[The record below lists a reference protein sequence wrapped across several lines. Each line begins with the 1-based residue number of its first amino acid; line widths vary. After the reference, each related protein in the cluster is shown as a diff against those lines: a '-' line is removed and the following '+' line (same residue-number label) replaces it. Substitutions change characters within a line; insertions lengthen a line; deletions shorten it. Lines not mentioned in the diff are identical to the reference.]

1 MSVRNI
7 SQVNL
12 TRDSAVTTLCATS
25 PFSKTGFTKSKLTT
39 LVLLALAAAQPM
51 HVAAE
56 DATDPKAKK
65 AKEEQV
71 EKIEVTGIRS
81 SIKESLFLKQNATS
95 VVDVVVAED
104 IGKFP
109 DENLAEALQRIAG
122 VTITRN
128 GGEGQ
133 NVVVRGLGAGYNVTT
148 LNGRKLASENSGRDF
163 NYDTIASELVSSIA
177 VYKSPEARLQ
187 EGGIGAV
194 IDIQTR
200 KPLDLRGFT
209 MAASAKGVYEER
221 TGDTQP
227 HVSFLVG
234 DLFDEGKLGILL
246 TGAYSERTLRNDTY
260 SAAGFYDEAE
270 GVTEATIPVD
280 MNKDGAIDQASE
292 LFPSK
297 VPAYMYYANAQDVRE
312 RLGGT
317 LNVQY
322 QPTDWIDLSADVLY
336 SRYNTNGNRYQI
348 GFVNYDESWTP
359 GTPIFGDAKFG
370 DDGRV
375 ISVTQTANPMVELL
389 NLTSPRKTDTWQF
402 GSNGK
407 FQLNDQLALIAD
419 YSHSQAKDQNAGDN
433 RFIVARGFVDSI
445 SIDYS
450 KDNKLPD
457 VVIAPGLNADQKYGA
472 HYSYNSGTG
481 VTDKVDDLK
490 LLATY
495 TLEDSI
501 ISKVDAGITYVQQT
515 KARSEFSSR
524 NPSQFSNGGFYLTR
538 DKYSFD
544 NSTVFTQGD
553 FSLFRIPADVFVAAN
568 FDNFLDG
575 EGGLHPTP
583 WPSFDYDKLLAYY
596 RSINAEA
603 ADKSIVAQLNQ
614 AGAFDVKEAITTAFV
629 QVNLEDTLFDLPYF
643 LNFGVRGSR
652 TEVTSSGFSYD
663 LSKVTLDA
671 NGKPTNNDWR
681 TVGKLSYDGSYNKL
695 LPSMNFKLTLQEDLF
710 FRFSAAEVMSRPS
723 LDQLKPWVSPN
734 FTTLKDGLPQ
744 LSINFPDLPPELAQQ
759 YDATLE
765 WYFEDSSQLAAGF
778 FIKDI
783 ESFIS
788 TFKGPL
794 DVNGVKY
801 YATFPVS
808 GEYGAK
814 IEGMELAWQQSLEN
828 WLPSPFDGLGFQL
841 NYTYVDSQF
850 DDPALEDLSY
860 TGMSKNSYNAVVYYE
875 KDGIQ
880 ARLAYN
886 WRSKFLLYPGDWGGD
901 SWIADY
907 GQLDA
912 SASYDINDQLSVYT
926 EVSNLTNQRYW
937 GYVKQEDQV
946 NFLERFGTQIAVGI
960 RGNF

>member
-1 MSVRNI
+1 MSVRKF
-7 SQVNL
+7 SQ
-12 TRDSAVTTLCATS
+12 
-25 PFSKTGFTKSKLTT
+25 SKLTS
-39 LVLLALAAAQPM
+39 LILLALAGAQPLNASA
-51 HVAAE
+51 VE
-56 DATDPKAKK
+56 NKTEKEKK
-65 AKEEQV
+65 AKAEQV

-109 DENLAEALQRIAG
+109 DENLAEALQRISG

-133 NVVVRGLGAGYNVTT
+133 NVVIRGLGAGYNVTT
-148 LNGRKLASENSGRDF
+148 LNGRRLASENSGRDF

-177 VYKSPEARLQ
+177 VYKSPEAKLQ

-194 IDIQTR
+194 VDIQTR
-200 KPLDLRGFT
+200 KPLDLKGLT
-209 MAASAKGVYEER
+209 MAASVKGVYEER
-221 TGDTQP
+221 TGETQP
-227 HVSFLVG
+227 HFSFLVG
-234 DLFDEGKLGILL
+234 DLFADGKLGVLL

-280 MNKDGAIDQASE
+280 INKDGIIDQDNE

-312 RLGGT
+312 RIGGT
-317 LNVQY
+317 LNIQY
-322 QPTDWIDLSADVLY
+322 QPNDWIDLSADLLY

-370 DDGRV
+370 EDGRV
-375 ISVTQTANPMVELL
+375 IAVTQTANPMVELL
-389 NLTSPRKTDTWQF
+389 NLTTPRKSDTWQI

-407 FQLNDQLALIAD
+407 FQINEQLAVVAD
-419 YSHSQAKDQNAGDN
+419 YSHSEAKDQNAGDN
-433 RFIVARGFVDSI
+433 RFIVARGFVDAI

-450 KDNKLPD
+450 KDHKLPD
-457 VVIAPGLNADQKYGA
+457 VTISPGLNADQKYGA

-481 VTDKVDDLK
+481 VTDKVDDVK

-495 TLEDSI
+495 TLDDSI
-501 ISKVDAGITYVQQT
+501 ITKIDAGLTYVQQT
-515 KARSEFSSR
+515 KSRSEYSSR

-544 NSTVFTQGD
+544 DSTVFHQGD
-553 FSLFRIPADVFVAAN
+553 FSLFRIPSDVFVPAN

-575 EGGLHPTP
+575 EAGLHPTP

-603 ADKSIVAQLNQ
+603 ADKSIVPQLNQ
-614 AGAFDVKEAITTAFV
+614 AGAFEVKEAISTAFV
-629 QVNLEDTLFDLPYF
+629 QMNLEDTVFNLPYF
-643 LNFGVRGSR
+643 LNFGVRGSK

-663 LSKVTLDA
+663 LAKVVLDG

-681 TVGKLSYDGSYNKL
+681 TVQQLSYQGSYSKL
-695 LPSMNFKLTLQEDLF
+695 LPSMNFKLTLQDDLF

-723 LDQLKPWVSPN
+723 LDQLKPWVAPN
-734 FTTLKDGLPQ
+734 FTTLKEGLPQ
-744 LSINFPDLPPELAQQ
+744 LSINFPDLPPEMAKQ

-765 WYFEDSSQLAAGF
+765 WYFADSSQLAAGIF
-778 FIKDI
+778 VKDI

-788 TFKGPL
+788 VERGPIEL
-794 DVNGVKY
+794 HGVKY
-801 YATFPVS
+801 YAEFPIS

-814 IEGMELAWQQSLEN
+814 IKGAEFAWQQSLET
-828 WLPSPFDGLGFQL
+828 WLPAPFDGLGFQL

-850 DDPALEDLSY
+850 DDPELQDLSY

-875 KDGIQ
+875 KNGIQ

-886 WRSKFLLYPGDWGGD
+886 WRSKFLLYPEDWGGD
-901 SWIADY
+901 SWIAAY

-912 SASYDINDQLSVYT
+912 SASYDINEHVSVYT
-926 EVSNLTNQRYW
+926 EVSNLANERYW

-946 NFLERFGTQIAVGI
+946 NYLERFGTQIAFGI

>member
-1 MSVRNI
+1 MSVRKN
-7 SQVNL
+7 SQGHQS
-12 TRDSAVTTLCATS
+12 TRQCSKSLFSTTS
-25 PFSKTGFTKSKLTT
+25 FTKSKLTS
-39 LVLLALAAAQPM
+39 LVLLALTTGQPMLAAAEQ
-51 HVAAE
+51 AA
-56 DATDPKAKK
+56 DSKAKN
-65 AKEEQV
+65 AKDEQV

-81 SIKESLFLKQNATS
+81 SIKESLFIKQNATS

-109 DENLAEALQRIAG
+109 DENLAEALQRISG

-133 NVVVRGLGAGYNVTT
+133 NVVIRGLGAGYNITT

-194 IDIQTR
+194 VDIQTR
-200 KPLDLRGFT
+200 KPLDLKGFT
-209 MAASAKGVYEER
+209 LAASAKGVYENR

-227 HVSFLVG
+227 HASFLVG
-234 DLFDEGKLGILL
+234 DLFDDGKLGVLF

-260 SAAGFYDEAE
+260 SAAGFYDANE

-280 MNKDGAIDQASE
+280 INKDGVINKDKE
-292 LFPSK
+292 MFPSK
-297 VPAYMYYANAQDVRE
+297 IPAYMYYANAQDVRE

-322 QPTDWIDLSADVLY
+322 QPTDWIDLSADALY

-348 GFVNYDESWTP
+348 GFVNYDEDWTP
-359 GTPIFGDAKFG
+359 GTPVFGNATFG

-375 ISVTQTANPMVELL
+375 IAVTQTANPMVELL
-389 NLTSPRKTDTWQF
+389 NLTTPRKTDTWQV
-402 GSNGK
+402 GSNAK
-407 FQLNDQLALIAD
+407 FQLSEQLVVTAD
-419 YSHSQAKDQNAGDN
+419 YSHSEAKDQNAGDN
-433 RFIVARGFVDSI
+433 RFVVARGFVDSI

-450 KDNKLPD
+450 KNNKLPD
-457 VVIAPGLNADQKYGA
+457 VVIAPGLNAQQKYGA

-481 VTDKVDDLK
+481 VTDEVDDVK

-501 ISKVDAGITYVQQT
+501 ISKIDAGVTYVQQT
-515 KARSEFSSR
+515 KARTEFSSR

-553 FSLFRIPADVFVAAN
+553 FSLFRIPAEVFVPAN
-568 FDNFLDG
+568 FDKFLDG
-575 EGGLHPTP
+575 ESGVHPSP
-583 WPSFDYDKLLAYY
+583 WPSFDYDKLLTYY

-603 ADKSIVAQLNQ
+603 ADKSIVPQLNQ
-614 AGAFDVKEAITTAFV
+614 AGAFAVKEAITTAFV

-643 LNFGVRGSR
+643 LNLGVRGSK
-652 TEVTSSGFSYD
+652 TEVTSSGFSFD

-681 TVGKLSYDGSYNKL
+681 KVGQLSYDGSYNKL
-695 LPSMNFKLTLQEDLF
+695 LPSLNFKLSLQDDLF

-744 LSINFPDLPPELAQQ
+744 LNINFPDLPPEIAKQ

-765 WYFEDSSQLAAGF
+765 WYYEDSSQLAAGVF
-778 FIKDI
+778 VKDI

-788 TFKGPL
+788 TFKGPIA
-794 DVNGVKY
+794 VNGVTY

-814 IEGMELAWQQSLEN
+814 IEGLELAWQQSLEK
-828 WLPSPFDGLGFQL
+828 WLPEPFDGLGFQL

-850 DDPALEDLSY
+850 DDPKLKDLSY
-860 TGMSKNSYNAVVYYE
+860 TGMSKDSYNAVVYYE

-886 WRSKFLLYPGDWGGD
+886 WRSKFLSYPNDWGGD
-901 SWIADY
+901 SWVAAY

-912 SASYDINDQLSVYT
+912 SASYQLTEQLSVYT

-946 NFLERFGTQIAVGI
+946 NYLERFGTQLAVGI

>member
-7 SQVNL
+7 SQDHHS
-12 TRDSAVTTLCATS
+12 TRQFSQS
-25 PFSKTGFTKSKLTT
+25 PFSPTSFAKTKLTT
-39 LVLLALAAAQPM
+39 LVLLALAAVQPM
-51 HVAAE
+51 LASAE
-56 DATDPKAKK
+56 DTADNKAKN
-65 AKEEQV
+65 AKDEQV
-71 EKIEVTGIRS
+71 EKIQVTGIRS

-109 DENLAEALQRIAG
+109 DENLAEALQRIPG
-122 VTITRN
+122 ITITRN

-133 NVVVRGLGAGYNVTT
+133 NVVIRGLGAGYNITT

-163 NYDTIASELVSSIA
+163 NYDTIASELVSTIA

-194 IDIQTR
+194 VDIQTR
-200 KPLDLRGFT
+200 KPLDLKGFT

-234 DLFDEGKLGILL
+234 DLFDEGKLGVLL

-280 MNKDGAIDQASE
+280 MNNDGAINQTNE

-359 GTPIFGDAKFG
+359 GTPIFGNAKFG
-370 DDGRV
+370 EDGRV

-389 NLTSPRKTDTWQF
+389 NLTTPRKTDTWQF
-402 GSNGK
+402 GSNAK
-407 FQLNDQLALIAD
+407 FQLNEQLALTAD
-419 YSHSQAKDQNAGDN
+419 YSHSEAKDQNAGDN

-450 KDNKLPD
+450 KNNKLPD
-457 VVIAPGLNADQKYGA
+457 VSIAPGLNSEQKYGA

-495 TLEDSI
+495 TVDDSI
-501 ISKVDAGITYVQQT
+501 ITKIDAGVTYVQQT

-544 NSTVFTQGD
+544 NSTVFNQGD
-553 FSLFRIPADVFVAAN
+553 FSLFRIPTDVFVGAN
-568 FDNFLDG
+568 FDKFLDG
-575 EGGLHPTP
+575 EAGLHPTP

-603 ADKSIVAQLNQ
+603 ADKSIVPQLNQ
-614 AGAFDVKEAITTAFV
+614 AGAFNVKEAISTAFI
-629 QVNLEDTLFDLPYF
+629 QMNIEDTLFDMPYF
-643 LNFGVRGSR
+643 LNLGLRGSK

-663 LSKVTLDA
+663 LAKVVLDA
-671 NGKPTNNDWR
+671 NGKPINNDWR
-681 TVGKLSYDGSYNKL
+681 TVQQLSYEGDYSKL
-695 LPSMNFKLTLQEDLF
+695 LPSLNFKLTLLEDLF

-723 LDQLKPWVSPN
+723 LDQLKPWVAPN
-734 FTTLKDGLPQ
+734 FTTFKEGLPQ
-744 LSINFPDLPPELAQQ
+744 LSINFPDLPPEMAKQ

-765 WYFEDSSQLAAGF
+765 WYFADSSQLAAGVF
-778 FIKDI
+778 VKDI
-783 ESFIS
+783 QSFIS
-788 TFKGPL
+788 TARGPVEL
-794 DVNGVKY
+794 HGVNY
-801 YATFPVS
+801 YAEYPIS
-808 GEYGAK
+808 GEYGASIK
-814 IEGMELAWQQSLEN
+814 GAEFSWQQSMEN
-828 WLPSPFDGLGFQL
+828 WLPVPFDGLGFQL
-841 NYTYVDSQF
+841 NYTYVDSEF
-850 DDPALEDLSY
+850 EDPELADLSY

-946 NFLERFGTQIAVGI
+946 NFLERFGTQLAVGI

>member
-1 MSVRNI
+1 MSVRKR
-7 SQVNL
+7 SQGK
-12 TRDSAVTTLCATS
+12 TATTPCAARTFTKTKVTTL
-25 PFSKTGFTKSKLTT
+25 
-39 LVLLALAAAQPM
+39 VILALASLQPWL
-51 HVAAE
+51 VAAAE
-56 DATDPKAKK
+56 TADDRTKTSNTTAT
-65 AKEEQV
+65 KEEQV

-81 SIKESLFLKQNATS
+81 SIKESLFIKQNATS

-133 NVVVRGLGAGYNVTT
+133 NVLIRGLGAGYNVTT

-177 VYKSPEARLQ
+177 VFKSPEAKLP

-194 IDIQTR
+194 VDIQTR
-200 KPLDLRGFT
+200 KPLDLKGFT
-209 MAASAKGVYEER
+209 MAASAKGVYENR

-227 HVSFLVG
+227 HLSFLVG
-234 DLFDEGKLGILL
+234 DLLNEGKLGVLF

-260 SAAGFYDEAE
+260 SAAGFYDAAE

-280 MNKDGAIDQASE
+280 MNNDGRIDQASE

-317 LNVQY
+317 LNLQY
-322 QPTDWIDLSADVLY
+322 QPNDWIDLSADVLY

-359 GTPIFGDAKFG
+359 GTPIFGNAKFG

-375 ISVTQTANPMVELL
+375 IAVTQTANPMVELL

-407 FQLNDQLALIAD
+407 FQLTEQLSLTAD
-419 YSHSQAKDQNAGDN
+419 YSHSEAKDQNAGDN

-450 KDNKLPD
+450 KNNKLPD
-457 VVIAPGLNADQKYGA
+457 VTIAPGLNSAQKYGA

-490 LLATY
+490 FLASY
-495 TLEDSI
+495 TIEDSI
-501 ISKVDAGITYVQQT
+501 ISNIDAGITYVQQT
-515 KARSEFSSR
+515 KSRSEFSSR

-538 DKYSFD
+538 DKYAFD

-553 FSLFRIPADVFVAAN
+553 FTLFRIPSEVFVAAN

-575 EGGLHPTP
+575 EAGLHPTP
-583 WPSFDYDKLLAYY
+583 WPSFDYDKLLSYY
-596 RSINAEA
+596 RSLNAEA
-603 ADKSIVAQLNQ
+603 ADKSIVPQLNQ
-614 AGAFDVKEAITTAFV
+614 AGAFNVKEAITSAFI
-629 QVNLEDTLFDLPYF
+629 QINIEDTWFDLPYF
-643 LNFGVRGSR
+643 LNLGVRGSQ
-652 TEVTSSGFSYD
+652 TDVTSTGFSYD
-663 LSKVTLDA
+663 LSKVVLDA
-671 NGKPTNNDWR
+671 NGKPINNDWR
-681 TVGKLSYDGSYNKL
+681 TTQQLSYQGDYSKL
-695 LPSMNFKLTLQEDLF
+695 LPSLNFKLTLLDDLF
-710 FRFSAAEVMSRPS
+710 FRFSAAEVLSRPS
-723 LDQLKPWVSPN
+723 LDQLKPWVAPN
-734 FTTLKDGLPQ
+734 FTTFREGLPQ
-744 LSINFPDLPPELAQQ
+744 LSINFPDLPPEMATQ

-765 WYFEDSSQLAAGF
+765 WYFADSSQLAVGLF
-778 FIKDI
+778 VKDI
-783 ESFIS
+783 QSFIS
-788 TFKGPL
+788 TARGPVEL
-794 DVNGVKY
+794 HGVTY
-801 YATFPVS
+801 YAQYPTS
-808 GEYGAK
+808 GEYGASIK
-814 IEGMELAWQQSLEN
+814 GAEFSWQQSMEN
-828 WLPSPFDGLGFQL
+828 WLPAPFDGLGVQL
-841 NYTYVDSQF
+841 NYTYVDSAF
-850 DDPALEDLSY
+850 DDPDLANLSY
-860 TGMSKNSYNAVVYYE
+860 TGMSKNSYNAVLYYE

-886 WRSKFLLYPGDWGGD
+886 WRSQFLLYPGDWGGD

-912 SASYDINDQLSVYT
+912 SASYEINQQLSVYT

-946 NFLERFGTQIAVGI
+946 NFLERFGTQLAIGV
-960 RGNF
+960 RGSF